1 MGVDFANRLVSKIL
15 HAIHHQPGFSGQAA
29 GEKMTLQEWAKS
41 HQLDTAK
48 VISAVKKL
56 IAEGRLDEETAQTAG
71 AEIDD
76 RADRALQVHFRIASD
91 APARPSSAPTAVAGS
106 DAATTRA
113 AGAEITYVFAGED
126 PARPGEAI
134 VERLVPVKLFAV
146 ARGTDSLATFLYGM
160 DEADA
165 IGQYVSMKN
174 LTAQSHRHRF
184 KCEWCDAPKIHLAT
198 RMKND
203 NGQQFGPNGYYHI
216 VETCET
222 KKESRKVIDSQGR
235 EQTQQFW
242 VGAQLLPW
250 TKASYEPETRR
261 FVANASLKWNH
272 DAYQFELTTNAA

>member
-1 MGVDFANRLVSKIL
+1 
-15 HAIHHQPGFSGQAA
+15 
-29 GEKMTLQEWAKS
+29 MTLQEWAKS
-41 HQLDTAK
+41 HHLDTAK

-56 IAEGRLDEETAQTAG
+56 IAEGRLDEETAQTGG
-71 AEIDD
+71 AEVDD
-76 RADRALQVHFRIASD
+76 RADRALQVHFRIASEG
-91 APARPSSAPTAVAGS
+91 PAKPSPAPTADTKTDPTTTGAN
-106 DAATTRA
+106 AT
-113 AGAEITYVFAGED
+113 EIAYVFAGED

-184 KCEWCDAPKIHLAT
+184 KCEWCDAPKLHLAT

-203 NGQQFGPNGYYHI
+203 SGQQFGPHGYYHI

-242 VGAQLLPW
+242 MGAQLLPW

-261 FVANASLKWNH
+261 FVPNACLKWNH
-272 DAYQFELTTNAA
+272 DAYQFELATSAA